1 MEFLVGITGDGF
13 VLVAADR
20 NGGRG
25 IVRMKDDQDKMF
37 KLNSKA
43 LMLVSGE
50 SGDTTYFAEYIEKN
64 VSLYKVING
73 YELTP
78 HATANFTRKMM
89 ADYLRS
95 RTPYFVN
102 LLLAG
107 MDDEDGPSLYHMDYC
122 GALAKAPFAA
132 HGYGS
137 FFSMSTMDRHYRPGL
152 SKDEALALLHKVLA
166 EVQKRFMIAMPAF
179 TVRVIDKD
187 GIHQL
192 DNIAPSS
199 TPAT

>member
-1 MEFLVGITGDGF
+1 
-13 VLVAADR
+13 
-20 NGGRG
+20 
-25 IVRMKDDQDKMF
+25 MKDDQDKMF
-37 KLNSKA
+37 KLNSNT

-50 SGDTTYFAEYIEKN
+50 SGDTAYFAEYIEKN

-78 HATANFTRKMM
+78 NATANFTRKMM

-95 RTPYFVN
+95 RTPYTVN

-107 MDDEDGPSLYHMDYC
+107 VDKEDGPALYHMDYL

-137 FFSMSTMDRHYRPGL
+137 FFSMSVMDRY
-152 SKDEALALLHKVLA
+152 D
-166 EVQKRFMIAMPAF
+166 
-179 TVRVIDKD
+179 
-187 GIHQL
+187 
-192 DNIAPSS
+192 
-199 TPAT
+199 

>member
-1 MEFLVGITGDGF
+1 MEFLVGIQGDGF
-13 VLVAADR
+13 VLVAADK

-25 IVRMKDDQDKMF
+25 IVRMKDDEDKMF
-37 KLNSKA
+37 KLNSKT
-43 LMLVSGE
+43 LMLVSGQ

-64 VSLYKVING
+64 VSLYKVVNG
-73 YELTP
+73 YELTT

-95 RTPYFVN
+95 YTPYTVN

-107 MDDEDGPSLYHMDYC
+107 YDDQDGPSLYHMDYL

-137 FFSMSTMDRHYRPGL
+137 FFSMSTMDRYYKTGL
-152 SKDEALALLHKVLA
+152 NKDEALVLLQKVVD
-166 EVQKRFMIAMPAF
+166 EVQKRFMISMPSF
-179 TVRVIDKD
+179 MVRCIDKD
-187 GIHQL
+187 GIHRL
-192 DNIAPSS
+192 DDFVARPIP
-199 TPAT
+199 T